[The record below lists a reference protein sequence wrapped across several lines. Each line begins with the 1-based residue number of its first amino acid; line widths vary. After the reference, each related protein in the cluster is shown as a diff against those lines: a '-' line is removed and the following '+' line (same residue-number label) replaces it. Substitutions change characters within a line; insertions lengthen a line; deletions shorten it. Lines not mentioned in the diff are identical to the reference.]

1 VRHFL
6 REPAIAAGAAAAIA
20 PPAVLHFFGGKQ
32 VMFGGWTHFLLRSR

>member
-1 VRHFL
+1 VRQFL